1 MNWFVDLEPFF
12 KEPADRTVESLRRY
26 YRQTGGVEAVMAG
39 MLERH
44 QLPAAI
50 QGKRVLLKPN
60 WVIHSQ
66 RESDDWCVRTSDGF
80 LLAALRA
87 VLACGP
93 AKVLIGDAPVQGCR
107 WDKVVT
113 TSLREEVERLGRHY
127 GIPLEIRDFRR
138 KTFEPWL
145 NKPVFDR
152 HPLSE
157 YTLFDIGE
165 RSYLEP
171 VTRKGRTRFRVND
184 YDPGV
189 LEERHV
195 AGRHLYTITNA
206 LIESD
211 VVISLPKVKTHQ
223 KVGLTAAVKNLVG
236 LVGDKESL
244 PHHRLGGSE
253 LGGDSYEG
261 GSRLRYMAELA
272 SDFADRRQGKPL
284 YRAGSRLSDLF
295 MRLVPASQKYGRGA
309 WPGND
314 TTWRMVLDLN
324 RIALFG
330 TREGKLAEVPQRL
343 VYSLC
348 DGLIAGEGNGP
359 LESLPLALG
368 VISLTNHSGMNDIA
382 LATLMRLDARRLP
395 LLQEAAR
402 LPGEEPVLL
411 TWHNQEIPLDAL
423 LQHSV
428 AALPPPGWEVVSLKT
443 GTV

>member
-1 MNWFVDLEPFF
+1 MRWFVDLEPFF
-12 KEPADRTVESLRRY
+12 KEPAERTVEKLRGY
-26 YRQTGGVEAVMAG
+26 YHQTGMLEEVIAG

-50 QGKRVLLKPN
+50 RGKRVLLKPN

-80 LLAALRA
+80 VLAALKV
-87 VLACGP
+87 VLACSPGR
-93 AKVLIGDAPVQGCR
+93 VVIGDAPIQGCR

-113 TSLREEVERLGRHY
+113 ASFTEEVERLGRHY
-127 GIPLEIRDFRR
+127 GVPVEIRDFRR

-145 NKPVFDR
+145 NNPVFDR

-157 YTLFDIGE
+157 YTLFDTGG
-165 RSYLEP
+165 RSFLEP
-171 VTRKGRTRFRVND
+171 VTRTGRTRFRVTD
-184 YDPGV
+184 YDPRV

-206 LIESD
+206 LFEND

-236 LVGDKESL
+236 MVGDKESL

-253 LGGDSYEG
+253 QGGDSYEG
-261 GSRLRYMAELA
+261 RSRLRYMAELA

-284 YRAGSRLSDLF
+284 YRAGSRLSDLL
-295 MRLVPASQKYGRGA
+295 MRLVPASHKNGRGA

-324 RIALFG
+324 RITLFG
-330 TREGKLAEVPQRL
+330 TPEGKLAEEPQRM

-348 DGLIAGEGNGP
+348 DGLVAGEGNGP

-368 VISLTNHSGMNDIA
+368 VVSLTNHPGMNDIA

-402 LPGEEPVLL
+402 LPGNEPVQL
-411 TWHNQEIPLDAL
+411 TWHNKEISLEGL

-428 AALPPPGWEVVSLKT
+428 TAMPPPGWEVVSLQP
-443 GTV
+443 GAS